1 MTDDADNP
9 FLTIDETAELLRVK
23 RRTLDNLRSRGD
35 GPPFRRHGGRI
46 VYHRDDVLAWSEQRR
61 VRIPPDRVDETPPL
75 QNGHAR
81 PCHAPAGVPP
91 AARSDTS
98 LEYQP

>member
-1 MTDDADNP
+1 
-9 FLTIDETAELLRVK
+9 
-23 RRTLDNLRSRGD
+23 
-35 GPPFRRHGGRI
+35 
-46 VYHRDDVLAWSEQRR
+46 